1 MNKYDIKRTCG
12 EGSFAVVY
20 EAVRRSDGVRVAVKK
35 IKTPQPSWQACLH
48 LRELRSFKTVG
59 SHPHVVALLE
69 LVLEKKLLHFVF
81 EFCDSNLYEFLSASS
96 APLPPARAAEMLAQL
111 LSGVGHIHAHGFMH
125 RDLKPENVLCDAA
138 ATHLKV
144 ADLGL
149 ARELRSR
156 PPYTDYVATRWYR
169 APENVLRAQQYG
181 PQIDVWALGC
191 IGAELLTRKP
201 LLPGASDADMWS
213 KMVALLGP
221 LDGSWDEGAAL
232 ARRHGLRPPAGARRR
247 CRSCCRRATAPT
259 SSAISSP
266 GTRRRRPTCR
276 TALGHPFVKGNGRR
290 AAAHL
295 QRARLVVHRLRRH
308 RAPPAAAAAAPLA
321 RVSSAA
327 AALSPPKPSAPTRP
341 PALSPVKS
349 SPARIVA
356 AADGK
361 RPWPISAAGAAGSPV
376 AREPSTEGELR
387 SLWRKFDQ
395 DRSGALDVWEFG
407 LLLSHLGL
415 LHHHCGQTA
424 SARAAPPTR
433 RSQKWFRKLDL
444 DGSGMIEWNE
454 LRTWWLAEGEA
465 AARAPPPPPA
475 AGRATADRAAAVRA
489 AGRAAAAPLTNDWP
503 RGASPQRAAA
513 QTAGAATRRGR
524 RRRRCYARSSSRTTS
539 MATERSTRAS

>member
-1 MNKYDIKRTCG
+1 MEIRDANRRTTIKSAEASAKFAASLANRNNRAMNKYDIKRTCG

-96 APLPPARAAEMLAQL
+96 SPLPPARAAEMLAQL

-156 PPYTDYVATRWYR
+156 PPYTDYIATRWYR

-221 LDGSWDEGAAL
+221 LDGSCVVSG
-232 ARRHGLRPPAGARRR
+232 
-247 CRSCCRRATAPT
+247 
-259 SSAISSP
+259 SSD
-266 GTRRRRPTCR
+266 T
-276 TALGHPFVKGNGRR
+276 
-290 AAAHL
+290 
-295 QRARLVVHRLRRH
+295 RLRCWRLLPGDAPSSYAVGGAPADD
-308 RAPPAAAAAAPLA
+308 APPLAYTERALPNGCRVLQEALHGGGGAAAAAA
-321 RVSSAA
+321 AA
-327 AALSPPKPSAPTRP
+327 
-341 PALSPVKS
+341 
-349 SPARIVA
+349 
-356 AADGK
+356 
-361 RPWPISAAGAAGSPV
+361 
-376 AREPSTEGELR
+376 
-387 SLWRKFDQ
+387 
-395 DRSGALDVWEFG
+395 
-407 LLLSHLGL
+407 
-415 LHHHCGQTA
+415 
-424 SARAAPPTR
+424 
-433 RSQKWFRKLDL
+433 
-444 DGSGMIEWNE
+444 
-454 LRTWWLAEGEA
+454 
-465 AARAPPPPPA
+465 
-475 AGRATADRAAAVRA
+475 
-489 AGRAAAAPLTNDWP
+489 RAAAAGGGTV
-503 RGASPQRAAA
+503 GAEDHGCAAA
-513 QTAGAATRRGR
+513 VTCAAYCAVRNTGVLAAGSLDGTVRVWR
-524 RRRRCYARSSSRTTS
+524 
-539 MATERSTRAS
+539 